1 MKILKNSYI
10 WLLSGVLLFSSCASD
25 YLDTKPTNASPTGD
39 QFKTTA
45 MAFGALQ
52 GIHKLMIYQIRGTQS
67 NSGQGTIYLYNEFL
81 GDQYAYECSNGWFG
95 RSMQWN
101 TSEFGQNQ
109 GNMISYPYF
118 FYFVII
124 GNANEIIA
132 NVDEAVGPDNE
143 KQYIKAQAL
152 AYRGFSYFNLAQF
165 YGDRWGTDSY
175 CVPIITKPAPSG
187 FAGYTR
193 SKTADVIARAE
204 EDLKAAVELF
214 VTSKYKRVSAGADNE
229 AKSNIDLNVTKG
241 MQARLALY
249 KGEWANAS
257 ALAKEARAGYKLM
270 SNSAYFEGFS
280 KLSNEEWIWG
290 SRNTTA
296 QNLYFFSFHAYS
308 ALNSGAGAVRAKPRG
323 ISMELYAK
331 IPTTDIRRGIWLY
344 DPTEP
349 INIPGTDPA
358 KRAAQIT
365 DNTKIEKVRAD
376 WGITDPVTTIW
387 NYMNRKFI
395 AEAGPGVG
403 DVCHMRAAEMYLI
416 EAEAEARLGNST
428 PAAEA
433 LYAVVS
439 PRDAAYTKS
448 TKTGDALIEEVMT
461 YRSIELWGE
470 GHRWFDM
477 KRLSIPLNRNGVSST
492 GNYGDTYAISV
503 PVTDSRWTWGMPM
516 EERNTNVNLEKY
528 DAPVYEK

>member
-10 WLLSGVLLFSSCASD
+10 WLLSGVLLFSSCGKD
-25 YLDTKPTNASPTGD
+25 YLDTKPTNAAPTED
-39 QFKTTA
+39 QFKTTTL
-45 MAFGALQ
+45 AFAALQ
-52 GIHKLMIYQIRGTQS
+52 GIHKIMINQLRSSQA

-95 RSMQWN
+95 SEMQWN
-101 TSEFGQNQ
+101 TSSHAENAA
-109 GNMISYPYF
+109 MISYPYF
-118 FYFVII
+118 FYFLII

-132 NVDEAVGPDNE
+132 YIDEAEGPDNE

-175 CVPIITKPAPSG
+175 CVPITTRPTMPD
-187 FAGYTR
+187 FTGYTR
-193 SKTADVIARAE
+193 SKTTQVIARAE
-204 EDLKAAVELF
+204 EDLKVAVELF
-214 VTSKYKRVSAGADNE
+214 VTSKYKRSSQSADNE
-229 AKSNIDLNVTKG
+229 GKSNIDLNVTKG
-241 MQARLALY
+241 IQARLALY

-257 ALAKEARAGYKLM
+257 ALAKEAREGYKLM

-296 QNLYFFSFHAYS
+296 QNLYFYSFHAYS
-308 ALNSGAGAVRAKPRG
+308 ALNSSASAVRGKPRG

-331 IPTTDIRRGIWLY
+331 IPTTDIRRGLWLY

-349 INIPGTDPA
+349 INIPGTDPK

-365 DNTKIEKVRAD
+365 DKAKIAQVRVD
-376 WGITDPVTTIW
+376 WSITDKSTTIW

-395 AEAGPGVG
+395 AEAAPGIG

-416 EAEAEARLGNST
+416 EAEAEARLGNAT
-428 PAAEA
+428 PAVEA

-448 TKTGDALIEEVMT
+448 TKTGDALIEEIMT

-477 KRLSIPLNRNGVSST
+477 KRLSIPLNRNGVAST
-492 GNYGDTYAISV
+492 GNYGDTYAITV
-503 PVTDSRWTWGMPM
+503 PTTDPRWIWGMPRD
-516 EERNTNVNLEKY
+516 EKNSNVNLEKY